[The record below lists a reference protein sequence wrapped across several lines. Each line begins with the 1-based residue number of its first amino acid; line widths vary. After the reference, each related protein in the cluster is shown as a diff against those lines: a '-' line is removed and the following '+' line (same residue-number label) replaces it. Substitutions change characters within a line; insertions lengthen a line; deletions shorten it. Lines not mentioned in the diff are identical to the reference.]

1 MTPWVSTERFI
12 YYSTLYTSMENVT
25 TIQISTSLKNKLEGL
40 KDFTRETYENVI
52 SKLIDIVA
60 EDNMELTAKTKR
72 DIEESRKQ
80 IKAGKF
86 ATLEQVKKE
95 LDLA

>member
-1 MTPWVSTERFI
+1 
-12 YYSTLYTSMENVT
+12 MENVT

>member
-1 MTPWVSTERFI
+1 
-12 YYSTLYTSMENVT
+12 METIT
-25 TIQISTSLKNKLEGL
+25 TIQIPTSLKTKLAHL
-40 KDFTRETYENVI
+40 KDFTRETYADVI
-52 SKLIDIVA
+52 SKLIDMIT
-60 EDNMELTAKTKR
+60 EDNMELSAKTKR

-80 IKAGKF
+80 IKEGKF